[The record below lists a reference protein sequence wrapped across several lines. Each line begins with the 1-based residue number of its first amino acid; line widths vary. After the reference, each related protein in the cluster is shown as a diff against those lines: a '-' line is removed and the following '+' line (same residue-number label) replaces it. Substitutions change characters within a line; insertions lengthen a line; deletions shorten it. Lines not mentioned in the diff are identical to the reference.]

1 MKKRKTQVHMM
12 RDDFHKYYDSEAESG
27 KIIRIAKNHYTLF
40 YGKGVDEGNENAV
53 FVWRKDYD
61 HLPTRLEAKT
71 DVEALINGMT
81 DKKILSG
88 FVWKDNPVWLS
99 SENQFNFKAAYDLAF
114 QTNGASLP
122 ARYKLGEDEKGNPIY
137 YDFQDLNTFADFYFG
152 CIGWIQQCIVEGWKE
167 KDDVDYDSMFGRL
180 E

>member
-1 MKKRKTQVHMM
+1 MKKRKTQVYIM

-88 FVWKDNPVWLS
+88 FVW
-99 SENQFNFKAAYDLAF
+99 
-114 QTNGASLP
+114 
-122 ARYKLGEDEKGNPIY
+122 
-137 YDFQDLNTFADFYFG
+137 
-152 CIGWIQQCIVEGWKE
+152 
-167 KDDVDYDSMFGRL
+167 
-180 E
+180 